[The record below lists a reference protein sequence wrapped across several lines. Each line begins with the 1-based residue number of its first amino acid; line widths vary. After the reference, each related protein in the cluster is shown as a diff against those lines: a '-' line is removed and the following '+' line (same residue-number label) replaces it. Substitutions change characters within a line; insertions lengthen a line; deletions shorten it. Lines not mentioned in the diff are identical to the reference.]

1 MPEKKQILLI
11 DDAEEFRNLLKKG
24 LELVG
29 NFEVSIAANGQ
40 EGIRM
45 ARRQRPHLILLDI
58 CMPGINGLEVLKK
71 LKEDENTLEIPVIML
86 TAIIETIKEERAR
99 LYDEFYL
106 EKPVE
111 LSVLKTKIE
120 EVLKRLG
127 SE

>member
-45 ARRQRPHLILLDI
+45 ARRQMPHLILLDI

-71 LKEDENTLEIPVIML
+71 LKEDEHTLEIPVIML

-120 EVLKRLG
+120 EVLNRRG